1 MLRVRHKCYGCFRLL
16 ALSGL
21 TLLLLS
27 GRAVDAKEDA
37 VVEEIEL
44 PISSAELQ
52 TRMERIKGG
61 SAAADSPQAKLLE
74 LYTQAADKLESIEQW
89 KRKATKYQ
97 ERIAKAPRQIS
108 DLQAKLGKPS
118 PAVPEVSFSD
128 SASLAEANQQLEQH
142 RAALDKARAKV
153 ADLVEERTRRSDR
166 GREIPESIAAL
177 KQQLSEWSA
186 SGPQIPKG
194 ATKET
199 AETHRLLHLLAKPAV
214 EAEIHALELELAS
227 YDAGS
232 ALLPL
237 RIDKAGREITLSEKR
252 LAAFKKLVEEQG
264 RKQALQV
271 LQLAREARAEAGT
284 VVPQLRDF
292 AVRIAEEIGRYANS
306 LAAEQGLL
314 DKFQRLQDQVNS
326 TKKNT
331 QTLERAF
338 SDIQKRVATTGQNSA
353 VGRLLRRQSA
363 QLPDTRKLKRETHE
377 RLNTLAEMDL
387 VRIELEDARLRLADL
402 DAIVAQRL
410 EPLRG
415 KVEKGE
421 LRDSER
427 IVRELLHKK
436 KRAVDSVS
444 GIFDDY
450 TDLLFKL
457 NLASDQLLAKSK
469 QISEFIGKQVL
480 WIRSGSPLG
489 LDTFRDALTPVR
501 WLVAP
506 SSWMSSAKAVGIELK
521 QHPLGN
527 AALVLAVLLLGLLQP
542 LLSRRL
548 KSLGEMAQKPRV
560 TGYATTLWALFIT
573 GALAAFW
580 PLVLGLLWWQI
591 EQSPIAD
598 DLSRSIGFGCLSAAA
613 VLASLEGLRK
623 VTVSDGLATAHF
635 AWPADT
641 TKPVRRH
648 LIWFAPLTVFNVLVI
663 GALYAYSDESWLES
677 LGRLAFIV
685 EMAAVLVYS
694 ALLFPSSAG
703 LMENVKTL
711 KRAVTKQFFFRST
724 RYLALAAPVLL
735 IATAVMGY
743 TYTAIQLGWRLYLSG
758 GLLFAFIMVAE
769 MISRGL
775 LLARRRLAI
784 EQARKKQEA
793 QKAEGDARKEAEI
806 QDELIDL
813 ATVNTQSDRLLRSSL
828 AVALVLGLWFIWA
841 DMIPALGV
849 LDQVK
854 ISETVVTVPFGDDG
868 KPLAEPRLL
877 PVSITLQ
884 DLIVALLIAF
894 ITLGAVRNLPGLLE
908 MTLLTRLK
916 MPAGERNAVTTILK
930 YAITILGVV
939 LAFNQLAIG
948 WSKVQWLVAALGLG
962 LAFGLQ
968 EIFANFVSGIIIL
981 FERPI
986 RVGDVVTVGEISGTV
1001 SKIRIRATTIT
1012 NFDRKELIVPNKQ
1025 FVTGQVINWTRT
1037 DSVLRIIV
1045 PIGIAYGSDTEKAAS
1060 VLHKLASDCDLVLKD
1075 PAPQVFFA
1083 GFGDSSLNFE
1093 LRAFCDGV
1101 DDLQPAR
1108 HSLHMS
1114 IERAFR
1120 EADIEIACPQR
1131 EARVRSIETRL
1142 PAEQPPQKAAIAPM
1156 EPLPSQKKA

>member
-1 MLRVRHKCYGCFRLL
+1 MSVRHSFYRCFRLA

-27 GRAVDAKEDA
+27 GPTADAKEEA

-52 TRMERIKGG
+52 TRIERIKAG
-61 SAAADSPQAKLLE
+61 SPAADSPQAMVLE
-74 LYTQAADKLESIEQW
+74 LYTQAADKLSSIEQW
-89 KRKATKYQ
+89 KGKAAKYQ
-97 ERIAKAPRQIS
+97 ERIAKTPRRIS
-108 DLQAKLGKPS
+108 DLQAELAKPT
-118 PAVPEVSFSD
+118 PADPEVFFSD

-142 RAALDKARAKV
+142 RAALDKARAKL
-153 ADLVEERTRRSDR
+153 ADLAEERARRSER
-166 GREIPESIAAL
+166 RRQIPESIAAL
-177 KQQLSEWSA
+177 KQQLSEWS
-186 SGPQIPKG
+186 SGGPETPKG

-199 AETHRLLHLLAKPAV
+199 AEAHRLLYQLTKPAV
-214 EAEIHALELELAS
+214 EAEIHALELELAA

-232 ALLPL
+232 AYLPL

-252 LAAFKKLVEEQG
+252 LAAFQKVVEEQG

-284 VVPQLRDF
+284 VVPELRDF
-292 AVRIAEEIGRYANS
+292 AIRIAEDIGRYANS

-314 DKFQRLQDQVNS
+314 DKLQVLQYQVNS
-326 TKKNT
+326 TKKRA
-331 QTLERAF
+331 QALERAF

-363 QLPDTRKLKRETHE
+363 QLPDLRKLKRETRE
-377 RLNTLAEMDL
+377 RLNTLADMDL
-387 VRIELEDARLRLADL
+387 VRIELDDARLRLADL
-402 DAIVAQRL
+402 DSIIAERL
-410 EPLRG
+410 KPLRG
-415 KVEKGE
+415 KVEEGE
-421 LRDSER
+421 LRASER
-427 IVRELLHKK
+427 IVRGLLHKK

-457 NLASDQLLAKSK
+457 NLATDQLLAKSK
-469 QISEFIGKQVL
+469 QVSGFIGEQVL

-489 LDTFRDALTPVR
+489 LDTLRDAWTPMR
-501 WLVAP
+501 WLVAA
-506 SSWMSSAKAVGIELK
+506 SSWRSVMQAMGTEFE

-527 AALVLAVLLLGLLQP
+527 GALILAVLLLGLMQP
-542 LLSRRL
+542 LLLRRL
-548 KSLGEMAQKPRV
+548 KFLGEMAQKPRV
-560 TGYATTLWALFIT
+560 TGYAPTVWALFIT
-573 GALAAFW
+573 AALAAFW
-580 PLVLGLLWWQI
+580 PLVLGLFWWQI
-591 EQSPIAD
+591 EQSAIAD
-598 DLSRSIGFGCLSAAA
+598 NLSRSIGFGCLSAAA

-623 VTVSDGLATAHF
+623 ATVPDGLAAAHF

-648 LIWFAPLTVFNVLVI
+648 LIWFAPFTVFNVLVI
-663 GALYAYSDESWLES
+663 GTLYAYSDESGLES
-677 LGRLAFIV
+677 LGRLAFMV

-711 KRAVTKQFFFRST
+711 KRAATKQFFFRST

-758 GLLFAFIMVAE
+758 GLLFALIIVAE

-784 EQARKKQEA
+784 DQARKRQEA
-793 QKAEGDARKEAEI
+793 QKAEGDTRKEAEI

-841 DMIPALGV
+841 DMIPALSV

-868 KPLAEPRLL
+868 KPLAEPRQL

-916 MPAGERNAVTTILK
+916 MPAGERHAVTTILK

-939 LAFNQLAIG
+939 LAFNQLGIG

-986 RVGDVVTVGEISGTV
+986 RVGDVVTVGDISGTV

-1012 NFDRKELIVPNKQ
+1012 NFDRKDLIVPNKQ
-1025 FVTGQVINWTRT
+1025 FVTGQVINWTRS

-1045 PIGIAYGSDTEKAAS
+1045 SIGITYGSDTEKAAG
-1060 VLHKLASDCDLVLKD
+1060 LLYRIASDCDLVLKD

-1093 LRAFCDGV
+1093 LRVFCDGV
-1101 DDLQPAR
+1101 DGLLPAR

-1131 EARVRSIETRL
+1131 VRSIDPL
-1142 PAEQPPQKAAIAPM
+1142 QPAERPPQKAATAPF